1 MGNVKTIVIIGG
13 GFAGLVAAIGAARK
27 LGELAVPTG
36 EIRIA
41 MVNRDPFHCI
51 RVRNY
56 ERDLSQ
62 IRVPLDDVLGPAGV
76 ERVEGEVDG
85 LDTGRRQ
92 LSVKTAGGER
102 TIEYDRLVL
111 AAGSQLY
118 QPEIPGLREFAFNT
132 DTYAAAVRL
141 NAHIARLP
149 AAPPGPG
156 QYTVLIVGAGL
167 TGIEAACEMPAR
179 VREAAAGDGAAAPR
193 IRTILADHA
202 PQVGSD
208 MGDSARP
215 VIERA
220 LAALGVES
228 RTGVAVTAIDA
239 QGVVFENGERLET
252 GTVVWTAGMRANPLT
267 AQFSA
272 QRDRFGRLPV
282 DEYLRVIGSDHV
294 FAAGDVATLPIDG
307 IHHTVMSCQHARPMG
322 RFAGHNVVCDL
333 LGKPMLPLRVDWYVT
348 CLDLGPWGA
357 VYTQGWDRRVA
368 TIGMEAKA
376 IKQTINCVRI
386 YPPRSLNRREILDW
400 AAPTVQTPPAG
411 HD

>member
-1 MGNVKTIVIIGG
+1 
-13 GFAGLVAAIGAARK
+13 
-27 LGELAVPTG
+27 
-36 EIRIA
+36 
-41 MVNRDPFHCI
+41 
-51 RVRNY
+51 
-56 ERDLSQ
+56 
-62 IRVPLDDVLGPAGV
+62 
-76 ERVEGEVDG
+76 
-85 LDTGRRQ
+85 
-92 LSVKTAGGER
+92 
-102 TIEYDRLVL
+102 
-111 AAGSQLY
+111 
-118 QPEIPGLREFAFNT
+118 
-132 DTYAAAVRL
+132 
-141 NAHIARLP
+141 
-149 AAPPGPG
+149 
-156 QYTVLIVGAGL
+156 
-167 TGIEAACEMPAR
+167 MPAR

-348 CLDLGPWGA
+348 CLDLGPGA
-357 VYTQGWDRRVA
+357 RWSIRRDGTGGWRPSGWRPRPSNRPSTASGSIRHAHAIGARSWTGLHLLPGPCPSVKSPSEAASSPPARSFLEINALRFALSAGGYCVA
-368 TIGMEAKA
+368 RQWSG
-376 IKQTINCVRI
+376 CGCLS
-386 YPPRSLNRREILDW
+386 RSLGRQSCNAHWHIAKGSGTRVSGRRTDTSAA
-400 AAPTVQTPPAG
+400 AAPRRSIAAARAAA